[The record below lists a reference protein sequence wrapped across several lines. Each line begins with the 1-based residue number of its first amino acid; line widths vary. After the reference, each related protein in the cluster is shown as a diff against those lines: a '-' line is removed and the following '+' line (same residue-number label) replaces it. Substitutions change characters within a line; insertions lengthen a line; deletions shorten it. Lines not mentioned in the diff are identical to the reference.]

1 MQKIPIA
8 FLLLVLICLAA
19 PTVQSANLPLL
30 MEGIP
35 DQLYRAQGPVDAG
48 GKEMLQARQQLR
60 REAAKM
66 DADAV
71 VGVRCQEGG
80 LKRQGLTWVREQAH
94 CRGMAVK
101 FVGGVQEIEPQQLQ
115 EFIKNHPGTQVVD
128 VREDWERKK
137 AKIPNTQ
144 HIPLGQIS
152 SARNQLKTDKPVITY
167 CKSGRRSL
175 NAAEILNN
183 MGFMEVYTLKGGI
196 TAYSVEVDTSIPKY

>member
-1 MQKIPIA
+1 MQKIPIP
-8 FLLLVLICLAA
+8 FLFLVSILLAA
-19 PTVQSANLPLL
+19 SPARSANLPLL

-35 DQLYRAQGPVDAG
+35 DQLYRAQGPVDAD
-48 GKEMLQARQQLR
+48 GKEILQARQQLR

-71 VGVRCQEGG
+71 VAVGCQAGG

-101 FVGGVQEIEPQQLQ
+101 FVGGVREIEPQQLQ
-115 EFIKNHPGTQVVD
+115 AFIKNHPGTQVVD

-152 SARNQLKTDKPVITY
+152 SAQNQLNADKPVITY
-167 CKSGRRSL
+167 CKTGRRSL
-175 NAAEILNN
+175 QAAEILNK
-183 MGFMEVYTLKGGI
+183 MGFLEVYTLKGGI
-196 TAYSVEVDTSIPKY
+196 KAYSIEVDSSIPKY